1 MVGTVKTQKI
11 EKMQNLI
18 KKLNEYSYHY
28 YTLDKPLVSDKEYDI
43 LYDNLVLLEKET
55 GIILPDSPTERVGGD
70 VLDGFANHN
79 HITPLLSLDKVK
91 SKEELSNWETRIKKL
106 IYSSSEEE
114 IEVEKEEIEYVV
126 ELKFDGLSINLT
138 YDKGSLAQ
146 ASTRGTGEVG
156 EVILEQIKTI
166 KSIPLTIDFKGKFE
180 VQGEALMRLSTL
192 EKYNKTADEPLKNAR
207 NAAAGAVRNLDPKIT
222 AKRNLTAFFYNIGYF
237 EAGVGKSFTTHMET
251 IEFLKENRI
260 PVSSYIKKCSGIAEV
275 IEYLTYLEK
284 IKDELDFLVDGIV
297 IKVNQLD
304 LRDKMGST
312 GKFPRWAVAYKFE
325 ALEVTTVLNQVIWNV
340 GRTGKVTPIAL
351 LEPVDIG
358 GVTVQRATLN
368 NWEDILRKKVA
379 IGSKVWLRRSNDVI
393 PEIMGCV
400 EDNPDGQEMPIEKPS
415 KCPACGSVLVE
426 KGPNLFCENTL
437 SCKPQIVSRIVHFT
451 SRDAMN
457 IEGFSKKTAELLFD
471 SLGVRDVADLYTL
484 EYEKLYELE
493 GFKEKKAQNILDAL
507 ENSKKPNLSAF
518 IYALGIEHVGKNTA
532 RALADSFKS
541 LDGIMNASYEE
552 LIEVEDVGDIV
563 ADSIISFFKDDS
575 IKNTDRVSRSIQ
587 NLLDKGIEPQNPKAL
602 TGDTNSTSALVG
614 KKFVLTGKLEN
625 LSRNEAAEL
634 IEKSGGIVAS
644 SVSKAVDYVIVGED
658 AGSKAQK
665 AAQLIEEGK
674 APNLKIISED
684 ELTQLLEPHLEK
696 EN

>member
-1 MVGTVKTQKI
+1 METQKT
-11 EKMQNLI
+11 EKMHDLI
-18 KKLNEYSYHY
+18 KKLNEYNYYY
-28 YTLDKPLVSDKEYDI
+28 YTLDTPLVSDKEYDA
-43 LYDNLVLLEKET
+43 LYDKLMLLEKES
-55 GIILPDSPTERVGGD
+55 GIILPDSPTGRVGGE

-91 SKEELSNWETRIKKL
+91 SKEELNNWETRIKKL
-106 IYSSSEEE
+106 INSPIEEDVEQEE
-114 IEVEKEEIEYVV
+114 IEIEYVV

-180 VQGEALMRLSTL
+180 VQGEALMRFSAL
-192 EKYNKTADEPLKNAR
+192 EKYNKTAEEPLKNAR
-207 NAAAGAVRNLDPKIT
+207 NAAAGAVRNLDPKVT

-237 EAGVGKSFTTHMET
+237 EAEVGSQKSEARKSFATHMET
-251 IEFLKENRI
+251 IEFLKENRL

-379 IGSKVWLRRSNDVI
+379 IGSRVWLRRSNDVI

-400 EDNPDGQEMPIEKPS
+400 EDNLGEQEISIEKPS
-415 KCPACGSVLVE
+415 ECPACGSILVE

-471 SLGVRDVADLYTL
+471 VLDVRDVADLYNL

-493 GFKEKKAQNILDAL
+493 GFKEKKARNLLEAL
-507 ENSKKPNLSAF
+507 ENSKKPTLSAF

-563 ADSIISFFKDDS
+563 AESIISFFKDDRFS
-575 IKNTDRVSRSIQ
+575 EAIE
-587 NLLDKGIEPQNPKAL
+587 NLLNKGIEPQNPKAL
-602 TGDTNSTSALVG
+602 TDNTNSTSALAG

-634 IEKSGGIVAS
+634 IEKAGGIVAS

-684 ELTQLLEPHLEK
+684 ELTQLLEPYLEK